1 MDKWLSLLE
10 GFQYN
15 LLIFF
20 GTIIAAVPLGL
31 IITFGTMSKWKPFRF
46 LLHRDSKFLKAI
58 GGFRP
63 ISALSRL
70 FVWIMRGT
78 PLMLQLFV
86 VLYAPGLLFGVP
98 MKSRLTGAFIAFIVN
113 YAAYFS
119 EIYRGGIESIPRGQ
133 YEAGQVLGLTKV
145 QVFTKITL
153 FQVIKRIVPPMG
165 NEILTLAK
173 DTSLARI
180 IGIGEII
187 MSAERFSKAGVIW
200 PLFSTGLFFLAM
212 CGILTLLFNK
222 LEKKLDYYKA

>member
-15 LLIFF
+15 LILFF

-31 IITFGTMSKWKPFRF
+31 LICFCSMSKFKP
-46 LLHRDSKFLKAI
+46 LSYLSKI
-58 GGFRP
+58 
-63 ISALSRL
+63 
-70 FVWIMRGT
+70 FVWIIRGT

-86 VLYAPGLLFGVP
+86 VLYVPGLVFGIP
-98 MKSRLTGAFIAFIVN
+98 MKSRLTAAFIAFIIN

-119 EIYRGGIESIPRGQ
+119 EIYRGGIESIPKGQ
-133 YEAGQVLGLTKV
+133 YEAGQVLGLTKK
-145 QVFTKITL
+145 QVFLKVVL

-165 NEILTLAK
+165 NEIITLVK

-180 IGIGEII
+180 IGLAEII
-187 MSAERFSKAGVIW
+187 MSAERFSKAGIIW

-212 CGILTLLFNK
+212 CGILTLIFGA
-222 LEKKLDYYKA
+222 LEKKMNYYKN